1 MSNQTSDSPDN
12 KRNRL
17 KIEDS
22 LPVTAVGIESVKESY
37 TDAMSPHRK
46 IYKWFARRP
55 TSASRLAILASL
67 LPDDTSDDELL
78 KYLGIGP
85 RGRGTDI
92 ENYVIEKERT
102 REDRSGSVEDHFGYP
117 YPHRTLPSESEFE
130 QLHNTL
136 RENWDGNLPLVLDP
150 TAGGGTI
157 PFESARYGL
166 PTISNELNP
175 IGWLINKVIL
185 DYGQSVGSLQNE
197 VNVWT
202 KKIQETTAEQLREYF
217 PKKKGVE
224 PNYYFRAYSI
234 SCPSCGDRFALSNQW
249 WFNKRNNIAILP
261 KYNQGDITY
270 ECGHIDELSCG
281 DDFDPSNGTVDGGDA
296 ECPHCGVVTERDQLV
311 EIFKSDE
318 YEYEVC
324 AVKYLKD
331 IGGTKYHSP
340 TTEDYEAVERAQ
352 QKVDSDLEL
361 STLLR
366 EDRYIGLYDRS
377 GPYGLTQW
385 RDLYSPR
392 QLIAHHSYLEAFD
405 ELKPDIRETYDDKKA
420 EAILVLL
427 SLISTRQIARNA
439 RLAPM
444 NVHFGY
450 VGSML
455 ATNNYTFQWHF
466 GEANPTAGGQSF
478 ESFTENTL
486 DAYEEVCGYY
496 PPEHLRA
503 ESRVLQGDASS
514 LPLDDESVESVI
526 IDPPY
531 GDNIMYAEVADA
543 FYVWLR
549 QYLGDVFPD
558 KFQSRET
565 NKQDEAVE
573 NPVIV
578 DESQN
583 NSGVDSAREHY
594 EDKMRNIF
602 TESNRVL
609 ETGGII
615 TVFFTDKEVSAW
627 DSLTMSLI
635 DAGFTITATHTIS
648 SERPGRIGVK
658 DQSSADSSLFL
669 TCRKP
674 TEKDNMESNIPTL
687 WSDIRNRTYDAAQ
700 RKATSLLES
709 TQNLTKTDI
718 IISAF
723 GPTLRVFTEE
733 YPVVDKHDNPVRPK
747 RALEEARRAVTEVL
761 IEHELNRSL
770 DDVDSLSTWYILC
783 WLVYGRTTIP
793 YDEARQLG
801 LGVGANIDELKSE
814 TKIWG
819 KSSNQLVIKGES
831 YRVRDYDKLEAG
843 EKRRARAYPIDPRS
857 ESFEYTIDAVHASLN
872 VLKTKGS
879 DFAWNWINDR
889 GLQDQPQFR
898 QTVIS
903 LLQVMPASFEDYD
916 LLVNLVS
923 GETGELL
930 DIDAASYLQE
940 RESDESKETTLN
952 DF

>member
-1 MSNQTSDSPDN
+1 MSNQNSDSPD
-12 KRNRL
+12 RRQSRM
-17 KIEDS
+17 KIERG

-46 IYKWFARRP
+46 IFKWFARRP

-67 LPDDTSDDELL
+67 LPEETSDDELL
-78 KYLGIGP
+78 KHLGIGP
-85 RGRGTDI
+85 KNRESNI
-92 ENYVIEKERT
+92 EQYVIEKERT
-102 REDRSGSVEDHFGYP
+102 REERSGSVEDHFGYP
-117 YPHRTLPSESEFE
+117 YPHKTLPSESQLK
-130 QLHNTL
+130 QLHTTL
-136 RENWDGNLPLVLDP
+136 RENWGGDLPIVLDP

-185 DYGQSVGSLQNE
+185 DYGQSVGSLRDE
-197 VNVWT
+197 VEQWAEE
-202 KKIQETTAEQLREYF
+202 IQETTAEALSEYF
-217 PKKKGVE
+217 PKRNGVE

-234 SCPSCGDRFALSNQW
+234 SCPSCGKRMALSNQW
-249 WFNKRNNIAILP
+249 WFNKRNDIAILP
-261 KYNQGDITY
+261 KYGGEKITY
-270 ECGHIDELSCG
+270 ECGHIDELSCKE
-281 DDFDPSNGTVDGGDA
+281 DFDPSDGTVDGGDA
-296 ECPHCGVVTERDQLV
+296 ECPHCGVVTEREQLV
-311 EIFKSDE
+311 DIFKNDE

-324 AVKYLKD
+324 AVKYLKK

-340 TTEDYEAVERAQ
+340 TEEDYKAVEKAR
-352 QKVDSDLEL
+352 KEVNSDLEL
-361 STLLR
+361 NTLLR
-366 EDRYIGLYDRS
+366 EDRYLGLYDRS

-392 QLIAHHSYLEAFD
+392 QLISHYSYVKSFNEI
-405 ELKPDIRETYDDKKA
+405 KPDILEEYDSKKA
-420 EAILVLL
+420 ESLLVLL
-427 SLISTRQIARNA
+427 SLISVRQIARNA

-478 ESFTENTL
+478 KSFTKNTI

-496 PPEHLRA
+496 PPESLRA
-503 ESRVLQGDASS
+503 QTRVLQGDASD
-514 LPLDDESVESVI
+514 LPLDDESIQSVV

-543 FYVWLR
+543 FYVWMR
-549 QYLGDVFPD
+549 QYLRDVFPD
-558 KFQSRET
+558 KFRTQET
-565 NKQDEAVE
+565 NKHDEAVE
-573 NPVIV
+573 NPIIV
-578 DESQN
+578 DDKDDAD
-583 NSGVDSAREHY
+583 VDLAREHY
-594 EDKMRNIF
+594 ETKMREIF
-602 TESNRVL
+602 SESNRVL
-609 ETGGII
+609 ERGGII

-674 TEKDNMESNIPTL
+674 IEDDDEESSMPTL
-687 WSDIRNRTYDAAQ
+687 WSDIRDKTYNAAQ
-700 RKATSLLES
+700 KKATTLLES

-733 YPVVDKHDNPVRPK
+733 YPVVDKHDQPVRPK
-747 RALEEARRAVTEVL
+747 RALEEARKAVTEVL

-783 WLVYGRTTIP
+783 WLVYGRAAIP

-801 LGVGANIDELKSE
+801 LGVGTNIDKLKSQ

-819 KSSNQLVIKGES
+819 KSSNQLVLKGEG

-843 EKRRARAYPIDPRS
+843 EKRRARAYPVDPRS
-857 ESFEYTIDAVHASLN
+857 ESFERSIDAVHSGMN
-872 VLKTKGS
+872 VLRTKGS
-879 DFAWNWINDR
+879 DFAWNWINER
-889 GLQDQPQFR
+889 GLQDQTQFR
-898 QTVIS
+898 QTIIS
-903 LLQVMPASFEDYD
+903 LLQVMPASFEDHD

-930 DIDAASYLQE
+930 NIDAASYLQDNE
-940 RESDESKETTLN
+940 PNEKSKTTLN

>member
-1 MSNQTSDSPDN
+1 MSNQNADSPGT
-12 KRNRL
+12 RQNRL
-17 KIEDS
+17 KIEDA

-46 IYKWFARRP
+46 IFKWFARRP

-67 LPDDTSDDELL
+67 LPEETSDDELL

-85 RGRGTDI
+85 KNRKSNI
-92 ENYVIEKERT
+92 EQYVIDKERT
-102 REDRSGSVEDHFGYP
+102 REGRSGSVEDHFGYP
-117 YPHRTLPSESEFE
+117 YPHRTLPSESELKK
-130 QLHNTL
+130 LHSTL
-136 RENWDGNLPLVLDP
+136 RDNWGGDLPVLLDP

-175 IGWLINKVIL
+175 IGWLINKVVL
-185 DYGQSVGSLQNE
+185 DYGQSVGSLRDE
-197 VNVWT
+197 VEDWAEE
-202 KKIQETTAEQLREYF
+202 IQETATNALSEYF
-217 PKKKGVE
+217 PKRNGIE

-234 SCPSCGDRFALSNQW
+234 SCPSCGKRIALSNQW
-249 WFNKRNNIAILP
+249 WFNKRNDIAILP
-261 KYNQGDITY
+261 KYGGDKIRY

-281 DDFDPSNGTVDGGDA
+281 EDFDPSVGTVDGGDA
-296 ECPHCGVVTERDQLV
+296 ECPHCDVVTEREQLV
-311 EIFKSDE
+311 NLFKNDE

-324 AVKYLKD
+324 AVKYLKK

-340 TTEDYEAVERAQ
+340 TEEDYKAVEKAREE
-352 QKVDSDLEL
+352 VESDLEL
-361 STLLR
+361 NTLLR
-366 EDRYIGLYDRS
+366 EDRYLGLYDRS

-392 QLIAHHSYLEAFD
+392 QLISHY
-405 ELKPDIRETYDDKKA
+405 TYVNSFNEIKSEIQEEYGSKKS

-427 SLISTRQIARNA
+427 SLISVRQIARNA

-478 ESFTENTL
+478 ESFTENTI
-486 DAYEEVCGYY
+486 DAYEEVCSYY
-496 PPEHLRA
+496 PPEALRA
-503 ESRVLQGDASS
+503 QTRVLQGDGSD
-514 LPLDDESVESVI
+514 LPLDDESIESVV

-543 FYVWLR
+543 FYVWMR

-558 KFQSRET
+558 QFRTQET

-578 DESQN
+578 DGQDGS
-583 NSGVDSAREHY
+583 DIDPAREHY
-594 EDKMRNIF
+594 ETKMREIF
-602 TESNRVL
+602 SESNRVL
-609 ETGGII
+609 ERGGVI

-674 TEKDNMESNIPTL
+674 MEEDENEPSIPTL
-687 WSDIRNRTYDAAQ
+687 WSDIRDKTYNAAQ
-700 RKATSLLES
+700 NKATTLLES

-733 YPVVDKHDNPVRPK
+733 YPVVDKHDEPVRPK
-747 RALEEARRAVTEVL
+747 RALEEARKAVTEVL

-783 WLVYGRTTIP
+783 WLVYGRETIP

-801 LGVGANIDELKSE
+801 LGVGANIDDLKSQ

-819 KSSNQLVIKGES
+819 KSSNQLVLKGEG

-843 EKRRARAYPIDPRS
+843 EKRRARAYPVDPRS
-857 ESFEYTIDAVHASLN
+857 ESFERSIDAVHASLN
-872 VLKTKGS
+872 VLRTKGS
-879 DFAWNWINDR
+879 DFAWNWISER
-889 GLQDQPQFR
+889 GLQDRTEFR
-898 QTVIS
+898 QTIIS
-903 LLQVMPASFEDYD
+903 LLQVMPASFEDHD

-930 DIDAASYLQE
+930 NIDAASYLQDND
-940 RESDESKETTLN
+940 RDGKSKTTLN

>member
-1 MSNQTSDSPDN
+1 MTNKNPESLDSQHS
-12 KRNRL
+12 KM
-17 KIEDS
+17 KIEEV

-46 IYKWFARRP
+46 IFKWFARRP
-55 TSASRLAILASL
+55 TSASRLAILSSL
-67 LPDDTSDDELL
+67 LPADTSDDELL

-85 RGRGTDI
+85 KHREENI
-92 ENYVIEKERT
+92 EQYVMNKERT
-102 REDRSGSVEDHFGYP
+102 REQRSGSVEDHFGYP
-117 YPHRTLPSESEFE
+117 YPHKTLPSDSELK

-136 RENWDGNLPLVLDP
+136 RENWDGDLPLVLDP

-157 PFESARYGL
+157 PFEAARYGL

-185 DYGQSVGSLQNE
+185 DYAQSVGSLRDDID
-197 VNVWT
+197 VWAE
-202 KKIQETTAEQLREYF
+202 KIQELTKESLEEYF
-217 PKKKGVE
+217 PKRNGVE
-224 PNYYFRAYSI
+224 PNYYFRAYST
-234 SCPSCGDRFALSNQW
+234 SCPSCGERIALSNQW
-249 WFNKRNNIAILP
+249 WFNKRNDIAILP
-261 KYNQGDITY
+261 KYEGDSITY
-270 ECGHIDELSCG
+270 ECGHIDELSCE

-296 ECPHCGVVTERDQLV
+296 ECPHCGVVTEREQLV
-311 EIFKSDE
+311 EIFKEGE

-324 AVKYLKD
+324 AVKYLKE

-340 TTEDYEAVERAQ
+340 TEEDYKAVQKAQ
-352 QKVDSDLEL
+352 EKVDSDLEL

-366 EDRYIGLYDRS
+366 EDRYLGLYDRS

-392 QLIAHHSYLEAFD
+392 QLISHHSYLKAFEQIKPEVRD
-405 ELKPDIRETYDDKKA
+405 EHGSKKA
-420 EAILVLL
+420 EAMLVLL
-427 SLISTRQIARNA
+427 SLISVRQIARNA

-478 ESFTENTL
+478 NSFTENTL
-486 DAYEEVCGYY
+486 DAYEQVCSYY
-496 PPEHLRA
+496 PPKSLR
-503 ESRVLQGDASS
+503 SQTRVLQGDAAD
-514 LPLDDESVESVI
+514 LPMDDESIESVV

-543 FYVWLR
+543 FYVWMR
-549 QYLGDVFPD
+549 QYLADVFPD
-558 KFQSRET
+558 QFRTQET
-565 NKQDEAVE
+565 NKNDEAVE
-573 NPVIV
+573 NPIIV
-578 DESQN
+578 EDVQDD
-583 NSGVDSAREHY
+583 GADPAREHY
-594 EDKMRNIF
+594 ETKMREIF
-602 TESNRVL
+602 SESNRVL
-609 ETGGII
+609 ERGGII

-674 TEKDNMESNIPTL
+674 LEDVGKESRAPTL
-687 WSDIRNRTYDAAQ
+687 WSDIREETYKAAQ
-700 RKATSLLES
+700 EKATTLLES

-723 GPTLRVFTEE
+723 GPTLQVFTEE

-770 DDVDSLSTWYILC
+770 DNVDSLSTWYILC

-801 LGVGANIDELKSE
+801 LGVGANIDELKSK

-819 KSSNQLVIKGES
+819 KSSNQLVLKGEG

-843 EKRRARAYPIDPRS
+843 EKRRARAYPVDPRS
-857 ESFEYTIDAVHASLN
+857 ESFEYSIDAVHASLN
-872 VLKTKGS
+872 VLRTKGS
-879 DFAWNWINDR
+879 DFTWNWINER
-889 GLQDQPQFR
+889 GLQDQSQFR
-898 QTVIS
+898 QTIIS
-903 LLQVMPASFEDYD
+903 LLQVMPASSDDHD

-940 RESDESKETTLN
+940 KEPDEKSKTTLN